1 MLKRESRAFYGEKS
15 PVRAAAASGKEDK
28 NMAKGKTT
36 VYFCQECG
44 YESAKWM
51 GQCPACHEWNSF
63 VEETVEKK
71 SARGSR
77 SADSS
82 REAKAV
88 PLSQI
93 EMTQE
98 QRVSTGMKELDRVL
112 GGGIVQDPWCL
123 WAEIRESENRRCFLQ
138 VCRNLA
144 EHKVKVLYISGEES
158 LQQIK
163 IRAERIGTFGDSLS
177 LLCETNLDTIRRVI
191 DREKPRSS

>member
-15 PVRAAAASGKEDK
+15 PVRAAAASAGKEDK

-112 GGGIVQDPWCL
+112 GGGIVQGSL
-123 WAEIRESENRRCFLQ
+123 VLVIRESENRRCF
-138 VCRNLA
+138 CRYAGILRN
-144 EHKVKVLYISGEES
+144 
-158 LQQIK
+158 
-163 IRAERIGTFGDSLS
+163 IR
-177 LLCETNLDTIRRVI
+177 
-191 DREKPRSS
+191 

>member
-1 MLKRESRAFYGEKS
+1 MLKRESRTLSMEKS
-15 PVRAAAASGKEDK
+15 PVGQHRVAAGKEKHGKRK
-28 NMAKGKTT
+28 NSVLHNKVWIRVGKMDGT
-36 VYFCQECG
+36 V
-44 YESAKWM
+44 S
-51 GQCPACHEWNSF
+51 ACHEWNSF

-112 GGGIVQDPWCL
+112 GGGIVQGSL
-123 WAEIRESENRRCFLQ
+123 VLVGGIRESENRRCF
-138 VCRNLA
+138 CRYAGILRNI
-144 EHKVKVLYISGEES
+144 KVKVLLYF
-158 LQQIK
+158 Q
-163 IRAERIGTFGDSLS
+163 
-177 LLCETNLDTIRRVI
+177 
-191 DREKPRSS
+191 

>member
-1 MLKRESRAFYGEKS
+1 M
-15 PVRAAAASGKEDK
+15 
-28 NMAKGKTT
+28 
-36 VYFCQECG
+36 YFCQECG

-71 SARGSR
+71 SARGNR

-112 GGGIVQDPWCL
+112 GGGIVQGSLVLVGGDPGIGKSTL
-123 WAEIRESENRRCFLQ
+123 LLQ

-144 EHKVKVLYISGEES
+144 EHKVEGALYF
-158 LQQIK
+158 
-163 IRAERIGTFGDSLS
+163 R
-177 LLCETNLDTIRRVI
+177 
-191 DREKPRSS
+191 